1 MVFVRQVTK
10 LSGVVDKPCRG
21 LRKDA
26 ERNRQRIIEAAR
38 ELFAVRGL
46 EATLNDVAH
55 HANVGV
61 GTVYRRFATKEEL
74 LDAIFEDGIDQV
86 VSLAESALR
95 QDNSWDGFVW
105 FVEQL
110 CELTARDRGLREM
123 VYSSAYG
130 GYGVECA
137 RLRLTPP
144 ISKLVER
151 ARDDGYL
158 RPDAEPT
165 DMPILGMLA
174 GTVSEWAGHV
184 DPELWRR
191 YVALLLDGMRH
202 QEGRQPLPVKALCDG
217 RMDAA
222 MRGWHPAG

>member
-1 MVFVRQVTK
+1 MI
-10 LSGVVDKPCRG
+10 DKPCRG

-26 ERNRQRIIEAAR
+26 ELNRQRIVQAAR

-46 EATLNDVAH
+46 EATLNDIAH
-55 HANVGV
+55 HAGVGV

-74 LDAIFEDGIDQV
+74 LEAIFADGIDQAV
-86 VSLAESALR
+86 CLAETAA
-95 QDNSWDGFVW
+95 QHENSWDGFVW

-110 CELTARDRGLREM
+110 CELTATDRGLRQM

-130 GYGVECA
+130 GQGVECA

-158 RPDAEPT
+158 RRDAEPT
-165 DMPILGMLA
+165 DMPILSMLA
-174 GTVSEWAGHV
+174 GTVSEWAGQV
-184 DPELWRR
+184 EPELWRR
-191 YVALLLDGMRH
+191 YVALLLEGMRNRDG
-202 QEGRQPLPVKALCDG
+202 QQPLPVGALEDDQ
-217 RMDAA
+217 MDAA